1 MKAMNIDQQKNFNKP
16 PESYWMASTGTI
28 NYPTLNQDINI
39 DILIVGGGFVGIAC
53 AYQLVKEGFKI
64 AILEGNRILSG
75 ATGYTTA
82 KITSQHELIYNK
94 IETHMGRELAQQYAD
109 ANQYAIKEIKRIADQ
124 HNIDCD
130 YVTESA
136 FAFTQ
141 QAKYIQKIEDEV
153 KTARDLGI
161 NATFVDEIPFDLPIK
176 AAIRFDDQ
184 ARFHPRKFTL
194 ALAKY
199 IDEKGVQI
207 YENSR
212 AVDIEEDNDGYVVTT
227 EQGKKATAKNVI
239 IASHYP
245 FYNKHGMYFSRIYVE
260 RAYVLAIKAKEKY
273 PGGMYIN
280 IDDPARSLRN
290 QNTEDGELILVIG
303 EHHKTGQGR
312 SMVKHYEALVDFANS
327 LFTVEYIPY
336 RWSTQDC
343 MTLDGIPY
351 VGNFTAKTPNLY
363 IATGFQKWG
372 MTNSIV
378 SSLLIK
384 DLIVHGE
391 SPWQDVYNPSRKT
404 IIASAKTFIVE
415 NFNVAEQLI
424 DGKLEQLPKQR
435 SKTRRC

>member
-16 PESYWMASTGTI
+16 PESYWMASTGTT
-28 NYPTLNQDINI
+28 NYPTLNEDINV

-141 QAKYIQKIEDEV
+141 QAKYVQKIEDEV
-153 KTARDLGI
+153 KTAKDLGI

-273 PGGMYIN
+273 
-280 IDDPARSLRN
+280 
-290 QNTEDGELILVIG
+290 QIG
-303 EHHKTGQGR
+303 RAH
-312 SMVKHYEALVDFANS
+312 V
-327 LFTVEYIPY
+327 
-336 RWSTQDC
+336 
-343 MTLDGIPY
+343 
-351 VGNFTAKTPNLY
+351 
-363 IATGFQKWG
+363 
-372 MTNSIV
+372 
-378 SSLLIK
+378 
-384 DLIVHGE
+384 
-391 SPWQDVYNPSRKT
+391 
-404 IIASAKTFIVE
+404 
-415 NFNVAEQLI
+415 
-424 DGKLEQLPKQR
+424 
-435 SKTRRC
+435 